1 MVVKQN
7 PDKRLFSRDTQ
18 IDPRDDP
25 EPWLAGGPPHARATV
40 VRVAGLEWPSRVDYP
55 QALWPDGHS
64 TWRTTPRCQ
73 HLGLERDTGQAW
85 GSALAQAARASMQLL
100 AMPSRVPRRRE
111 ASSRPA
117 PMPPPRRVLHYREVP
132 PFISN
137 SACPAK
143 ARRRMHRAKPRCPKL
158 PKLLPRL
165 MKHNPK
171 LDPPPSRFCA
181 PHACLS
187 TPAAT
192 PVPAA
197 APAYAEGRDHQ
208 MPTSGGPG
216 EPTPPVPG
224 ALSAPRAE
232 PRIGEG
238 YPLVPHL
245 LGMMISPLRML
256 ALDSDVCPTPVTRP

>member
-1 MVVKQN
+1 MYSSVTARRSKFKVRTDQIRKE
-7 PDKRLFSRDTQ
+7 KLLFSRDTQ

-158 PKLLPRL
+158 PKLLPKL
-165 MKHNPK
+165 VKHIPK
-171 LDPPPSRFCA
+171 PCNRPYFAFVP
-181 PHACLS
+181 ACLPS
-187 TPAAT
+187 DT
-192 PVPAA
+192 
-197 APAYAEGRDHQ
+197 GRDARPCRCACICREERSS
-208 MPTSGGPG
+208 MPTSGAPG

-224 ALSAPRAE
+224 VLSAPRAE

-238 YPLVPHL
+238 PPLVPH
-245 LGMMISPLRML
+245 
-256 ALDSDVCPTPVTRP
+256 

>member
-1 MVVKQN
+1 MERVGRGK
-7 PDKRLFSRDTQ
+7 PSLGHERRASSRVGERGERARGGFEEREQAGRFEDS
-18 IDPRDDP
+18 
-25 EPWLAGGPPHARATV
+25 AGGF
-40 VRVAGLEWPSRVDYP
+40 E
-55 QALWPDGHS
+55 
-64 TWRTTPRCQ
+64 
-73 HLGLERDTGQAW
+73 EEKW

-224 ALSAPRAE
+224 VRSAPVRN
-232 PRIGEG
+232 RG
-238 YPLVPHL
+238 
-245 LGMMISPLRML
+245 
-256 ALDSDVCPTPVTRP
+256 

>member
-1 MVVKQN
+1 MKEER
-7 PDKRLFSRDTQ
+7 KTRLFSRDTQ

-224 ALSAPRAE
+224 VRSAPVRN
-232 PRIGEG
+232 RG
-238 YPLVPHL
+238 
-245 LGMMISPLRML
+245 
-256 ALDSDVCPTPVTRP
+256 

>member
-1 MVVKQN
+1 MKSLSHTRGLSSDHN
-7 PDKRLFSRDTQ
+7 ILHSKKFRLLFSRDTQ

-158 PKLLPRL
+158 PKLLPKL
-165 MKHNPK
+165 VKHIPK
-171 LDPPPSRFCA
+171 PCNRPYFAFVPACHHMCLPS
-181 PHACLS
+181 P

-192 PVPAA
+192 PIPAVT
-197 APAYAEGRDHQ
+197 PAYAERRDHQ
-208 MPTSGGPG
+208 CPPLGSPG

-224 ALSAPRAE
+224 VRSAPVRN
-232 PRIGEG
+232 RG
-238 YPLVPHL
+238 
-245 LGMMISPLRML
+245 
-256 ALDSDVCPTPVTRP
+256 